1 MQWTETV
8 IIDAPADVVRAAVG
22 DQRHVMA
29 WSAWPE
35 ATGFT
40 CSVEGDAT
48 SVGSQIVF
56 RDRAG
61 TVQGR
66 QRIVDVSDD
75 GGTRTVVN
83 ELENRGPFG
92 RTMRPRVDFR
102 TTALAAQRTQVA
114 LDFDADIPLPPP
126 LRQVVGFPL
135 RRWVRGLHR
144 RDLDQLKAYVETAD
158 DPRRLAD

>member
-8 IIDAPADVVRAAVG
+8 IIDAPVDIVRAAVR

-40 CSVEGDAT
+40 CVVEGDAM

-56 RDRAG
+56 RDRSG

-66 QRIVDVSDD
+66 QRIVDVTDD
-75 GGTRTVVN
+75 GATRTVVN

-102 TTALAAQRTQVA
+102 TTALDDHRTEVA
-114 LDFDADIPLPPP
+114 LDFAADIPFPRP
-126 LRQVVGFPL
+126 LRQLIGVGM
-135 RRWVRGLHR
+135 RRWARGLHR
-144 RDLDQLKAYVETAD
+144 KDLDQLRTYVETAD
-158 DPRRLAD
+158 DPRTLAD